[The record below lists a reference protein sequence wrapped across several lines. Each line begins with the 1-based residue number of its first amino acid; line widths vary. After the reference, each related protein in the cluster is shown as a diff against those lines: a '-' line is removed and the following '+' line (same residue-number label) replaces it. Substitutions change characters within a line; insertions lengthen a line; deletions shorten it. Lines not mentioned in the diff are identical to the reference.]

1 MNKREE
7 TILILFVWKISVF
20 CCLWIDQ
27 IEVADEFLVLLIDI
41 EDQQRSMWGRPIN
54 INISLNLQTT
64 TFLVLNLSVAK
75 DENQITLLT
84 RIYTMWI
91 DQMYAVFFRNSV
103 CAAVTAI
110 CKSNAIN
117 IDNESRPQAAHSDS
131 FITFVVCLIVLFTLF
146 VHFFFYWSKKWV
158 RKSWILWVMINH
170 CWWQTQQCKTRNNGM
185 SVHPETE

>member
-1 MNKREE
+1 MKN
-7 TILILFVWKISVF
+7 LCFLF
-20 CCLWIDQ
+20 CLWIDQ

>member
-20 CCLWIDQ
+20 FLSVNRSNRGCWWIS
-27 IEVADEFLVLLIDI
+27 
-41 EDQQRSMWGRPIN
+41 RSVNRHRRSATIN
-54 INISLNLQTT
+54 VGTSNQYQYILELTTT

-75 DENQITLLT
+75 DEIQITLLT